1 VIGVIFSVVVPIL
14 ITVSIGFAWT
24 RLGYRLNSKELTALI
39 SDVATPCL
47 IINTFQETRLT
58 SDAFLSLALA
68 TGTAIILFICV
79 GALLLWILSLRI
91 RTFLPSIAFPN
102 AGNLGLPVS
111 LYAFGTEGLGY
122 AIAFFSMSLVANF
135 TLGQAI
141 AAGQANWR
149 GLIRL
154 PILYSVAI
162 GILLSLSGA
171 TLPQWAKTTVGLIGD
186 MTIPLMLLMLG
197 SSLSLLEVTAFWRA
211 ALVSSIR
218 IGFGAAIGITVAAVF
233 GLTGSMRAV
242 LILQCA
248 NPVAVYNYLFAQRW
262 NNQPEEVAGVVVLS
276 TLFSIVTIPLLLG
289 WLLAG
294 S

>member
-1 VIGVIFSVVVPIL
+1 MIGVIFSVVVPIL

>member
-47 IINTFQETRLT
+47 IINTFQETRLS

-79 GALLLWILSLRI
+79 GALLLWIFSLRI

>member
-1 VIGVIFSVVVPIL
+1 MIGVLFSVVVPIL

-47 IINTFQETRLT
+47 IINTFQETRLS

-79 GALLLWILSLRI
+79 GALLLWIFSLRI

>member
-47 IINTFQETRLT
+47 IINTFQETRLS

-248 NPVAVYNYLFAQRW
+248 SPVAVYNYIFAQRW